1 MTFVRV
7 CLKSALSDDEARGF
21 TVEGREVVLCQL
33 DGEVHAL
40 DGICT
45 HEDLPLDGGEVDDGV
60 LECPWHGARYDIRTG
75 RVLALP
81 ATRPIATY
89 PVQVD
94 EEGVVYV
101 ALPD

>member
-1 MTFVRV
+1 MAYIRV
-7 CLKSALSDDEARGF
+7 CMKSQLSEEEARGF
-21 TVEGREVVLCQL
+21 TVAGREVVLCTL
-33 DGEVHAL
+33 GDEVHAL

-81 ATRPIATY
+81 ATRPIATF
-89 PVQVD
+89 PVRVD
-94 EEGVVYV
+94 EDGVVYV
-101 ALPD
+101 SLPE

>member
-1 MTFVRV
+1 M
-7 CLKSALSDDEARGF
+7 KSDLSDEEARGF
-21 TVEGREVVLCQL
+21 TVGGREVVLCML
-33 DGEVHAL
+33 DDQVHAV

-81 ATRPIATY
+81 ATRPIAVY

-94 EEGVVYV
+94 DEGVVYV
-101 ALPD
+101 DLPE